1 MDRMDCMRAFVAT
14 ADLGGFSRAAAK
26 LGVARALVSK
36 RVAALE
42 AEMGTRLFART
53 TRRLSLTEPGR
64 RFHVQCANILGLYA
78 SAEAELRQLQ
88 DEPTG
93 LLKVNA
99 PMSFGTLHLA
109 DAVAEFMALHPAL
122 NVQLVLDDRF
132 VDLLSEGFDVGIRIG
147 ALADS
152 SLIVRRLCPSRRV
165 LCAAPGY
172 LDAAGIP
179 AHPRDLANHRCLHY
193 GYLASGLRWRLS
205 GPDGEHT
212 LEVPLSL
219 CANNGEALLRA
230 AIAGRGIVLLPT
242 FICGADLRAGRLV
255 RVLPDYAPPPA
266 DINAIWP
273 GGGPLPSKVR
283 RFVDFL
289 VERFGDAPAWDAP
302 S

>member
-1 MDRMDCMRAFVAT
+1 MDRLDCMRAFVAA
-14 ADLGGFSRAAAK
+14 ADLGGLSRAAAK
-26 LGVARALVSK
+26 LGLSRALVSK
-36 RVAALE
+36 RVAELE
-42 AEMGTRLFART
+42 RDVGTRLFNRT

-64 RFHVQCANILGLYA
+64 RFHVQCAHILGLYA

-109 DAVAEFMALHPAL
+109 DAVADFMAEHRAL
-122 NVQLVLDDRF
+122 NIQLVLDDRF

-165 LCAAPGY
+165 LCAAPAY
-172 LDAAGIP
+172 LAQAGAP
-179 AHPRDLANHRCLHY
+179 QHPRDLAQHRCLHY
-193 GYLASGLRWRLS
+193 GYLASGLRWRLA
-205 GPDGEHT
+205 GPDGEHA

-219 CANNGEALLRA
+219 CANNGEVLLRA
-230 AIAGRGIVLLPT
+230 AIAGSGIALLPT
-242 FICGADLRAGRLV
+242 FICGPDLRAGRLA
-255 RVLPDYAPPPA
+255 RVLPDYAPPAA

-273 GGGPLPSKVR
+273 GGGPLSGKVR

-289 VERFGDAPAWDAP
+289 VARFGDEPAWDAA
-302 S
+302 